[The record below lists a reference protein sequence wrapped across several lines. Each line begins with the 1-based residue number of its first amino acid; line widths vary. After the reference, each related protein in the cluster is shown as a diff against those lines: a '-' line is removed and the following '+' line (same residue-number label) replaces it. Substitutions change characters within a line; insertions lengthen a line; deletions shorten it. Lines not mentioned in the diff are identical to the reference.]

1 MLPVSGEF
9 VSVNFDKIGKSEFH
23 DSAVAPLDCCALAV
37 TKTAFAWMWGIRKK
51 IQLSETQ
58 LEDKAAL
65 SPNLTLEV
73 ASKVA

>member
-1 MLPVSGEF
+1 
-9 VSVNFDKIGKSEFH
+9 
-23 DSAVAPLDCCALAV
+23 V
-37 TKTAFAWMWGIRKK
+37 TNTAFAWIWGILTK

-65 SPNLTLEV
+65 SPNLILEV